1 MKLALGDSIVV
12 QCGTSFN
19 GNCEQPAIVNRVWG
33 TDDTRNAPQMVNCM
47 VLPDCST
54 PFPLGSVLVHD
65 VKPVS
70 PAAGQGWLPRA
81 SD

>member
-1 MKLALGDSIVV
+1 
-12 QCGTSFN
+12 
-19 GNCEQPAIVNRVWG
+19 
-33 TDDTRNAPQMVNCM
+33 
-47 VLPDCST
+47 
-54 PFPLGSVLVHD
+54 LGSVLVHD